1 MKTAHRL
8 LLLGALS
15 MTTFPALA
23 FSLDSGMIGQIAPLL
38 LQYFG
43 QQGVQGTVLHRQGG
57 LWGVSGA

>member
-23 FSLDSGMIGQIAPLL
+23 FSLSGNPPIFSACQK
-38 LQYFG
+38 
-43 QQGVQGTVLHRQGG
+43 
-57 LWGVSGA
+57 

>member
-23 FSLDSGMIGQIAPLL
+23 FSLSDAANVVSAAGGANAGGEAANLL
-38 LQYFG
+38 G
-43 QQGVQGTVLHRQGG
+43 
-57 LWGVSGA
+57 